1 MGKKTFIYSQG
12 IGPISDPRNRR
23 LTAATLRRTSGIV
36 VRDAKSRDLLLET
49 PDLKDPE
56 NPVFDVP
63 DGSAGKV
70 IELVGVRKGEM
81 TKETPWAGVFCKKAD
96 PMVLQALDAAGKD
109 SMVKHVMGGLNPQGV
124 SVHSFKQPNQEE
136 LAHDFLWR
144 VNRVLPARGHIAIFN
159 RSYYED
165 VLVVQVHDL
174 QEGYRMAPR
183 VLEDS
188 RKEFFR
194 KRYRQIRDY
203 EEYLYENSYRIV
215 KILLNVSKEK
225 QRERFLER
233 IETPEKNWKFSPDD
247 LRERRLF
254 DEYLDT
260 FDEVVNDYCIDVAAP
275 VVPDVDFLFDEK
287 HGIMRGKAFDNRLGC
302 ASIVSTLDA
311 IRGEELKVD
320 VVGAFASQ
328 EEVGTRGATVT
339 VEHVRPDLAIC
350 FEGCP
355 ADDTVVPAY
364 QSQTAIGKGPMLRYI
379 DGRMIT
385 NPRFQR
391 YALSLAKE
399 LGLPFQAAVRT
410 GGATDGAPI
419 HLGFQGVPVI
429 VIGIPVR
436 YVHTH
441 YGYASKKDYDNGVE
455 LAAEILRRMD
465 LDTIRSF

>member
-1 MGKKTFIYSQG
+1 MKAFDEMDLIRELSNENG
-12 IGPISDPRNRR
+12 I
-23 LTAATLRRTSGIV
+23 SGFE
-36 VRDAKSRDLLLET
+36 D
-49 PDLKDPE
+49 
-56 NPVFDVP
+56 
-63 DGSAGKV
+63 
-70 IELVGVRKGEM
+70 
-81 TKETPWAGVFCKKAD
+81 
-96 PMVLQALDAAGKD
+96 
-109 SMVKHVMGGLNPQGV
+109 
-124 SVHSFKQPNQEE
+124 
-136 LAHDFLWR
+136 
-144 VNRVLPARGHIAIFN
+144 
-159 RSYYED
+159 D
-165 VLVVQVHDL
+165 VLL
-174 QEGYRMAPR
+174 RIRKYGEG
-183 VLEDS
+183 LGDFDEDCLRNLYLS
-188 RKEFFR
+188 RKENKGNRPVVQLDAHTDEVGFMVKAIRPDGMLEFITIGGWVATNIPAHTVRVLNRNGVYVPGIVASKPPHFMTEAER
-194 KRYRQIRDY
+194 KAPID
-203 EEYLYENSYRIV
+203 
-215 KILLNVSKEK
+215 VS
-225 QRERFLER
+225 QLV
-233 IETPEKNWKFSPDD
+233 IDVGALS
-247 LRERRLF
+247 
-254 DEYLDT
+254 

-311 IRGEELKVD
+311 IMGEELKVD

-391 YALSLAKE
+391 YALSLARE
-399 LGLPFQAAVRT
+399 LGLPVQAAVRT